1 MRRRSFSP
9 LSGSYGT
16 LKPRVD
22 SRFYNTVNQLC
33 KALQDLLLFFGGALL
48 GAGDVIAGLS
58 LLTAKVAL
66 TVFSEE
72 ISYRKSYAI
81 TREVLE
87 ERLPQAREIT
97 YKFPTAHP
105 VQLYVSARSSRRG
118 LRATL

>member
-1 MRRRSFSP
+1 VRRRAFSP
-9 LSGSYGT
+9 MSGSYGT

-48 GAGDVIAGLS
+48 GAGNVAVGLS
-58 LLTAKVAL
+58 LLLVKVAL
-66 TVFSEE
+66 TVFGEE
-72 ISYRKSYAI
+72 VSYRKSYAI

-87 ERLPQAREIT
+87 ERLLQAREVT
-97 YKFPTAHP
+97 YRFPTTHP

-118 LRATL
+118 LRAAL

>member
-1 MRRRSFSP
+1 MRRRAFSP
-9 LSGSYGT
+9 VSGAYET

-48 GAGDVIAGLS
+48 GAGDVTVGLS
-58 LLTAKVAL
+58 LLLAKVAL

-72 ISYRKSYAI
+72 VSYRKSYAI

-87 ERLPQAREIT
+87 ERLPQALEVT
-97 YKFPTAHP
+97 YRFPTVHP
-105 VQLYVSARSSRRG
+105 VQLYVSAKSSRRG
-118 LRATL
+118 LRAAL

>member
-1 MRRRSFSP
+1 MRRRAFSSM
-9 LSGSYGT
+9 LWMYGA

-48 GAGDVIAGLS
+48 GAGDVVAGLS
-58 LLTAKVAL
+58 LLAAKVAL

-72 ISYRKSYAI
+72 VSYRKSYAI

-87 ERLPQAREIT
+87 ERLPQAREVT
-97 YKFPTAHP
+97 YRFPTAHP
-105 VQLYVSARSSRRG
+105 VQLYVSAKSSRRG
-118 LRATL
+118 LRAAL